1 MATKRKGRDMRKD
14 EPFTVFLFTLVGGI
28 FILIGGIVS
37 TYFGPG
43 RLPLGYTNNAGAI
56 GFLGNFSAF
65 YGFIGILSGFLLL
78 VCAYELRTRDKMK
91 VKIWSTVALGASIL
105 SIFDLGGFIIG
116 FIIAVIGSIIGLM
129 D

>member
-1 MATKRKGRDMRKD
+1 MRKN
-14 EPFTVFLFTLVGGI
+14 EPVTAFLFTLMGGM
-28 FILIGGIVS
+28 FILIGGIIS

-43 RLPLGYTNNAGAI
+43 RLPIGYANNAGVI

-65 YGFIGILSGFLLL
+65 YGFIGILSGLLLL
-78 VCAYELRTRDKMK
+78 VCSYELHTKDKTK
-91 VKIWSTVALGASIL
+91 VKIWSTIALGASVL

-116 FIIAVIGSIIGLM
+116 FIIAVIGSIMGLM